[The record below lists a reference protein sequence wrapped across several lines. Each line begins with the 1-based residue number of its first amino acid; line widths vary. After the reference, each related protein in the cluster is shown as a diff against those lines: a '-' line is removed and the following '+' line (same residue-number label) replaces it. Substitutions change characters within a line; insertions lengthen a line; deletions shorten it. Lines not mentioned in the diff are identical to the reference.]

1 MNFKAGDYVVL
12 LSTCS
17 CSNPNCWAP
26 SIPINYC
33 YQLSK
38 DCNKGSFYIKKDMND
53 NSENGWGW
61 EQGEISEEL
70 NNLEVRKATHE
81 EEREYRRYDKPFK
94 IKELEKDL
102 NQDYSYLI
110 SFIKQLEI

>member
-17 CSNPNCWAP
+17 GRDLNCWAP
-26 SIPINYC
+26 SIPINHC

-38 DCNKGSFYIKKDMND
+38 DCHKGYFFIKKDMKD
-53 NSENGWGW
+53 NSGSGWCCAVW
-61 EQGEISEEL
+61 PIPEEL
-70 NNLEVRKATHE
+70 NNLEVRKATYE
-81 EEREYRRYDKPFK
+81 EEKEYIRYKKPFK

-110 SFIKQLEI
+110 SFIKQLET